1 MKIKLYSKMNASVN
15 TSAASVFFLECNSNI
30 RNCSQL
36 TQVEVRSQ
44 FQIFLFSVW
53 NEEGLSKRS
62 WPWNYYSFAH
72 DSFSS
77 SLTWVYPPE
86 RYSKDH
92 ADLSSLFYFSF
103 TGDAVNL
110 VYIGFLPELLPQ
122 DQLTLDCRTFCPNS
136 KARRIIHLTG

>member
-1 MKIKLYSKMNASVN
+1 MKLGS
-15 TSAASVFFLECNSNI
+15 LEGHDPGI
-30 RNCSQL
+30 TGPL
-36 TQVEVRSQ
+36 LMT
-44 FQIFLFSVW
+44 
-53 NEEGLSKRS
+53 
-62 WPWNYYSFAH
+62 

-77 SLTWVYPPE
+77 SLIWVYPPE

-110 VYIGFLPELLPQ
+110 VYIGFLHELLPQ
-122 DQLTLDCRTFCPNS
+122 DQLTLDCRTFCLNS